1 MLTRAIKVDKEGG
14 EGTRAAPKRAAKGKG
29 KATPVAAPLP
39 QEDEEEDEGGE
50 EEGLEDDY
58 TLHDCIAFRDAM
70 EGNTA

>member
-1 MLTRAIKVDKEGG
+1 MESERRKVDKEGG

-29 KATPVAAPLP
+29 KAAPVVAPPP
-39 QEDEEEDEGGE
+39 QDEEEVEGGE
-50 EEGLEDDY
+50 EEGLEDGY

>member
-1 MLTRAIKVDKEGG
+1 MESERRKADKEGG
-14 EGTRAAPKRAAKGKG
+14 EGARAAPKRAAKGKG
-29 KATPVAAPLP
+29 KAAPVATPPP
-39 QEDEEEDEGGE
+39 QEDEEEEGGD